1 MFFVSFVV
9 FSIYYVL
16 NGKSRKT
23 LLLLC
28 EKMKRSDVFCFLD
41 KDVYVFLH
49 YLLSFVLVSV
59 TEETEQVEEKV
70 DEV

>member
-1 MFFVSFVV
+1 MFSAF
-9 FSIYYVL
+9 L
-16 NGKSRKT
+16 DK
-23 LLLLC
+23 
-28 EKMKRSDVFCFLD
+28 LD

>member
-1 MFFVSFVV
+1 MFSA
-9 FSIYYVL
+9 
-16 NGKSRKT
+16 
-23 LLLLC
+23 
-28 EKMKRSDVFCFLD
+28 FLD

-49 YLLSFVLVSV
+49 YFLSLVLVSV

>member
-1 MFFVSFVV
+1 MEKAGKHCFCCVKKWKEAMFSA
-9 FSIYYVL
+9 
-16 NGKSRKT
+16 
-23 LLLLC
+23 
-28 EKMKRSDVFCFLD
+28 FLD

-49 YLLSFVLVSV
+49 YLLSFDLVSV

>member
-1 MFFVSFVV
+1 M
-9 FSIYYVL
+9 
-16 NGKSRKT
+16 
-23 LLLLC
+23 LLLC